1 MNLPRR
7 SQSNFLAL
15 VALVAA
21 LGSFRCSGGA
31 TAPASP
37 ASSSS
42 KEIRLNFSLPTPGGA
57 PVDLKKFDGSIRVVD
72 FWATW
77 CPPCREAIPSLNALH
92 RKYKE
97 QGVNILGVSVDEN
110 PKVLAAFDQ
119 EVHIE
124 YTSLMSSRDAEEAF
138 GGVAGLPTTFVLDR
152 QGRVFQSYVGPVDR
166 ETLEGDIR
174 SLLAAR

>member
-1 MNLPRR
+1 MNRR
-7 SQSNFLAL
+7 PPLFISLAL
-15 VALVAA
+15 LALVAA
-21 LGSFRCSGGA
+21 LGASGCSGGA
-31 TAPASP
+31 TAPSRPAP
-37 ASSSS
+37 ASL

-57 PVDLKKFDGSIRVVD
+57 SVDLKKFDGSIRIVD

-77 CPPCREAIPSLNALH
+77 CPPCRESIPSLNALH

-97 QGVNILGVSVDEN
+97 KGVNILGISVDEN

-119 EVHIE
+119 ETHIE
-124 YTSLMSSRDAEEAF
+124 YTSLMSSRNAEEAF

-152 QGRVFQSYVGPVDR
+152 QGRIFQSYVGPVEP

-174 SLLAAR
+174 SLLAVR